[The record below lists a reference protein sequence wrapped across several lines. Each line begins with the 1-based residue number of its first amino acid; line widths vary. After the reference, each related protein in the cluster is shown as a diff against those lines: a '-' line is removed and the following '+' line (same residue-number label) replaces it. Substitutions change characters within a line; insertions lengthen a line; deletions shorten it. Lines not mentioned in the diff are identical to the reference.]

1 MSAGW
6 EVQISLWMQVTS
18 HLDPLR
24 REARVLLWD
33 ADGTGRDGWVDG
45 VLTAQ
50 YASID
55 GFRGSVRLCP
65 INTPWYAAPPF
76 QHTNCHAS
84 MTRRNQPQRL
94 IPGTGRSL
102 LSQLEGG
109 RRCRCVLLWLPA
121 VA

>member
-1 MSAGW
+1 MR
-6 EVQISLWMQVTS
+6 VQITT

-55 GFRGSVRLCP
+55 GFRGSVRLYP
-65 INTPWYAAPPF
+65 VNTPW
-76 QHTNCHAS
+76 
-84 MTRRNQPQRL
+84 
-94 IPGTGRSL
+94 
-102 LSQLEGG
+102 
-109 RRCRCVLLWLPA
+109 
-121 VA
+121 